1 MFYVELIASY
11 LDIHPSMNDDA
22 SDASYCGESL
32 GCCRSQAQHY
42 SVSILIDGAFFWVDG
57 PSGAFLWRGNS
68 KRVLIFHILESS
80 PFYSAVRSRL
90 MYRGKFQFSRTF
102 FFAGSSR
109 GNVD

>member
-42 SVSILIDGAFFWVDG
+42 SVSILIDGVFFLGRWTLRSILVEG
-57 PSGAFLWRGNS
+57 QLQKGFYFPHLGIFTFLFGCPLS
-68 KRVLIFHILESS
+68 IDV
-80 PFYSAVRSRL
+80 
-90 MYRGKFQFSRTF
+90 
-102 FFAGSSR
+102 
-109 GNVD
+109 